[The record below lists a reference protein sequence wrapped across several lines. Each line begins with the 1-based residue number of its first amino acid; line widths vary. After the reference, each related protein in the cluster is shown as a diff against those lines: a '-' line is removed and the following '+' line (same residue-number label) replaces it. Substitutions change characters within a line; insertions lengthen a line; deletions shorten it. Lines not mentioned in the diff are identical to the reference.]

1 MSPVLR
7 RISTILSMIK
17 IQHAIFALPWAFV
30 AALYAVG
37 DDPIPWPEFGWIL
50 LAMIAARSAA
60 LAFNRFADAK
70 LDADNPRTAGR
81 AIPKGRVSP
90 AFTLAFAVVMAGLL
104 VLAAG
109 MLNPLCLKLSP
120 VACDP
125 AVNTDYWIL
134 GTAGSTELGTTT
146 VLAYDYAI

>member
-1 MSPVLR
+1 MLRKITTVLE
-7 RISTILSMIK
+7 MIK

-30 AALYAVG
+30 AALYALREVDNDQG
-37 DDPIPWPEFGWIL
+37 STFPVDDGPTPWAKFGWIL

-104 VLAAG
+104 VCVRIGEKRWEAMGLDLDG
-109 MLNPLCLKLSP
+109 KEIH
-120 VACDP
+120 
-125 AVNTDYWIL
+125 TDWRP
-134 GTAGSTELGTTT
+134 GPETGGAER
-146 VLAYDYAI
+146 